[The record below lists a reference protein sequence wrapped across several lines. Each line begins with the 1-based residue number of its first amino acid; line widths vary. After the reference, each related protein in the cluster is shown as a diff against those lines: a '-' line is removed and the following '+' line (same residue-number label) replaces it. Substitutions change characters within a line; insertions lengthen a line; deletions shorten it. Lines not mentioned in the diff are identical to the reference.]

1 MKFQLPEIQYDFRE
15 TANPEDDF
23 RPLWPKWVEYY
34 RTKAAIS
41 KWLSPKSILEIGV
54 RYGYSAKAFLAGA
67 PMAAYTGIDAN
78 NGKSGG
84 CHDGFTWARRILPP
98 KAVLIEQDTISLQSL
113 PGGIYDL
120 IHVDGEQTGLS
131 TYRDLELA
139 SKQGRCILCDGYF
152 WTSENFHAVN
162 DFLLR
167 YKDVID
173 CSLILPGYAGEML
186 IWMNEEYINSQVI
199 ESSGGSPS
207 SEHLQSF
214 YSADYF
220 LRDCGGFDS
229 FAQHKGLI
237 VSDERLTSLLDLL
250 FARKPGRVLDLGCGR
265 GEISI
270 QAAIAGCRV
279 TAVDYSESAIAIGEE
294 AFDQIRNS
302 PGSIDWICDSVT
314 RVSLEG
320 KYDTVVCSDVIEHL
334 TSQEVDALYELVGK
348 HLSDDGWF
356 IIHTFPNRWFY
367 DYHYKQ
373 RQGIARSIGA
383 HLPFEPRSRYEK
395 LMHINEQR
403 PQEMRRQ
410 LLKHFPEVC
419 FWFGS
424 PENPIGSLARDY
436 RAKELAATRDL
447 FAVASKNPVDRGLV
461 ISALSPSQPLS
472 FEEAA
477 MLCIEIIDYPVQLEK
492 NAGGTVTVLVANR
505 CHRKISSRPPFPLN
519 LSYHWFSEDHNTV
532 ETFDGLRTALGTIF
546 AGQETQ
552 VEMEIR
558 APSRSG
564 NFIVQVRL
572 VQENVRWHE
581 GQNFETS
588 GQDCKILIV
597 ESDDCCSS
605 TSLP

>member
-1 MKFQLPEIQYDFRE
+1 MNLKLPEIQYDFRE
-15 TANPEDDF
+15 TANPEDEF
-23 RPLWPKWVEYY
+23 RPLWEKWVEYY

-41 KWLSPKSILEIGV
+41 KWLNPKSILEIGV

-67 PMAAYTGIDAN
+67 PMANYTGIDAN

-84 CHDGFTWARRILPP
+84 CSDGFTWARRILPP
-98 KAVLIEQDTISLQSL
+98 TSTLLEEDTGKLQSL
-113 PGGIYDL
+113 PGGVYDL

-173 CSLILPGYAGEML
+173 RSLILPGYAGEIL
-186 IWMNEEYINSQVI
+186 IWINQVYLQ
-199 ESSGGSPS
+199 SHALGARGDLPS

-220 LRDCGGFDS
+220 LHDCGGFDS

-237 VSDERLTSLLDLL
+237 VSDERLSALLDLV
-250 FARKPGRVLDLGCGR
+250 FAREPGRVLDLGCGR

-270 QAAIAGCRV
+270 QAAIAGSSV
-279 TAVDYSESAIAIGEE
+279 TAIDYSKSAIAIGKE
-294 AFDQIRNS
+294 AFAEMPHPCES
-302 PGSIDWICDSVT
+302 VDWICESVT
-314 RVSLEG
+314 KVSLQG
-320 KYDTVVCSDVIEHL
+320 NYDTVVCSDVIEHL
-334 TSQEVDALYELVGK
+334 TPKEVDALYELVAN

-373 RQGIARSIGA
+373 RQAIARSVGA

-410 LLKHFPEVC
+410 LLKHFPHVC

-424 PENPIGSLARDY
+424 PDNPSGSLARKY

-447 FAVASKNPVDRGLV
+447 FAVVSKKPVDRALV
-461 ISALSPSQPLS
+461 LSALLPSQPLS
-472 FEEAA
+472 QSEAA
-477 MLCIEIIDYPVQLEK
+477 KLVIKIIDCPVHLER
-492 NAGGTVTVLVANR
+492 NATGFVTVAVENR
-505 CHRKISSRPPFPLN
+505 CHRKISSRPPFPLH
-519 LSYHWFSEDHNTV
+519 LSYHWLSEDHESV
-532 ETFDGLRTALGTIF
+532 EIFDGLRTPLGTIF
-546 AGQETQ
+546 DRQKVQ
-552 VEMEIR
+552 VEMKIR
-558 APSRSG
+558 APSRPG
-564 NFIVQVRL
+564 NFILQVRL

-581 GQNFETS
+581 GQGFEDCA
-588 GQDCKILIV
+588 QDYKIQIV
-597 ESDDCCSS
+597 ESLDHP
-605 TSLP
+605 TLRPNQ